1 MNIVNER
8 IKSFMK
14 DPTLYRTTVQV
25 GQWGN
30 GEKVDNY
37 VAFSFA
43 EGEDIQTAE
52 DISLA
57 HIIRENGLDEDDI
70 TEVTTDTYK
79 EVWQ

>member
-1 MNIVNER
+1 MDIVNER
-8 IKSFMK
+8 IKSYMK

-30 GEKVDNY
+30 SNGVDNY
-37 VAFSFA
+37 VAFSFSD
-43 EGEDIQTAE
+43 GDDIQTAE

-57 HIIRENGLDEDDI
+57 HIIRENNLDNDDI